1 MRLIIG
7 QVHRNVLA
15 LASSRSCFVIG
26 DHLPFRMLSLPRAS
40 GFHQTAWRGSQT
52 VEDSGSTLT
61 LASLEVQSKAD
72 YVKKER
78 VPQSKADYVKK
89 ERAPQSKAD
98 YVKKER
104 VPRTGGPKPSSR
116 DSAFGVKPK
125 KASSLHLKPA
135 KSALPKSPVVKKKLK
150 IDEALFSASS
160 FEELGLP
167 PLLID
172 RLNKEGL
179 TSPTEVQSAS
189 IPVISQRH
197 DAVIQSYTG
206 SGKTLAYLLPI
217 LSEIGPLKK
226 AREQG
231 NSEKRSGIE
240 AVVVAPSRELGMQIV
255 REVEKILGP
264 DDKRLVQQLVGGANR
279 SRQEEALKKNKPIIV
294 VGTPGRISE
303 ISAAGKLQ
311 THNCRFLVL
320 DEVDQLLS
328 FNYRED
334 MHRILEHVGRKPST
348 SSSSHILGPLA
359 RRSERQTILVS
370 ATVPFSVIRAA
381 RSWGHDPVLVRAKSV
396 VPLDSITVPRPMLS
410 QGDPNSDSPT
420 MSVNQAAV
428 DSLPPSLEHYYCTTK
443 AHHKVDTLRR
453 CIHALE
459 AETVI
464 AFMNNTKPLKDVVFK
479 LEARGMK
486 AIELH
491 GDLGKLARST
501 VLKKFKAGE
510 FRVLVT
516 NELSARGL
524 DIPECDLVINLDL
537 PTDSTHYAHR
547 AGRTGRL
554 GRKGTVVSI
563 CEESEA
569 FIMRKMRKQL
579 GVAIKPCEFT
589 EGQITVHKEEDVE

>member
-15 LASSRSCFVIG
+15 LASSRSCFVVG
-26 DHLPFRMLSLPRAS
+26 DHLPFRMLSLPRAA
-40 GFHQTAWRGSQT
+40 GFHQSAWRGSQA
-52 VEDSGSTLT
+52 VEDSGSALT
-61 LASLEVQSKAD
+61 LANLEV
-72 YVKKER
+72 
-78 VPQSKADYVKK
+78 
-89 ERAPQSKAD
+89 QSKAD

-104 VPRTGGPKPSSR
+104 VPRTGGPRPSSR
-116 DSAFGVKPK
+116 DSSFGVKPK
-125 KASSLHLKPA
+125 KVYSPNLKSA
-135 KSALPKSPVVKKKLK
+135 KSDLPKSPVVKKKLK

-197 DAVIQSYTG
+197 DVVIQSYTG

-217 LSEIGPLKK
+217 LSEIGPLKR
-226 AREQG
+226 AGQQG
-231 NSEKRSGIE
+231 NSDKRSGIE

-255 REVEKILGP
+255 REVEKILGS

-334 MHRILEHVGRKPST
+334 MHRILEHVGRRSGT
-348 SSSSHILGPLA
+348 SSSSGILGPLA

-370 ATVPFSVIRAA
+370 ATIPFSVIRAA

-396 VPLDSITVPRPMLS
+396 VPLDSISVPRPMLS
-410 QGDPNSDSPT
+410 QGEPNSDPA

-428 DSLPPSLEHYYCTTK
+428 DSLPPSLDHYYCTSK
-443 AHHKVDTLRR
+443 AQHKVDTLRR

-459 AETVI
+459 AQTVI

-524 DIPECDLVINLDL
+524 DVPECDLVINLDL

-554 GRKGTVVSI
+554 GRKGAVVSI

-579 GVAIKPCEFT
+579 GVPIKPCDFT
-589 EGQITVHKEEDVE
+589 EGQINVHKEEDVE